1 MSFWLDVL
9 RVLESRKLKVQQFT
23 ARKQFF
29 VYSKINLD
37 LSVED

>member
-1 MSFWLDVL
+1 MSYWLDVL
-9 RVLESRKLKVQQFT
+9 RVLKSRKVKVQQFT

-29 VYSKINLD
+29 VSSKINLY